1 MNDPLY
7 IGIRFAL
14 YADLMLLFGLPL
26 FVLYTPEGRESAPV
40 RRPVLAGLALL
51 GLVLSTLA
59 IAAMTASM
67 AGVPILDVDRG
78 SIATMISDTPMGM
91 AWSVRMGA
99 LALLAIS
106 LGTSQRPPIF
116 SSLAAIALGSLAWTG
131 HGAAGEGNSGMLQL
145 IGDLVHLLAAAAWI
159 GALAG
164 LGLMLLGRTEPAIAH
179 RALDRFSAIGMA
191 IVIAVV
197 GSGIANGAYLI
208 GWSNLGQLPMTLY
221 GQLLIAKLLLF
232 AAMLG
237 LAAIN
242 RFRLTPYLGRTTEA
256 DPRNAI
262 RALRRSLALESGA
275 AIAILGLVAWLG
287 TLEPNGAAL

>member
-1 MNDPLY
+1 MNDPFY
-7 IGIRFAL
+7 IGIRLAL

-26 FVLYTPEGRESAPV
+26 FALYTPEGRESAKV

-51 GLVLSTLA
+51 GLVLSSLA

-67 AGVPILDVDRG
+67 AGVPIIEVDRG

-106 LGTSQRPPIF
+106 LGTSQRPAIF

-145 IGDLVHLLAAAAWI
+145 IGDLVHLLAAGAWI

-164 LGLMLLGRTEPAIAH
+164 LGLMLFGRTEPAIAH
-179 RALDRFSAIGMA
+179 RALDRFSAIGTV

-197 GSGIANGAYLI
+197 GSGIANGVYLI

-221 GQLLIAKLLLF
+221 GQLLLAKLLLF

-242 RFRLTPYLGRTTEA
+242 RFRLTPSLGRTTEG

-275 AIAILGLVAWLG
+275 AIAILGLIAWLG